1 MASVDRFFEQLPKK
15 KNKDKRSYLRLVY
28 RCSCCSTA
36 QKRAHMALTDR
47 QGEVLRSRDS
57 AERELHAAAR
67 LEHGPG
73 KCDARD
79 DAPSEASES
88 EVGGTPQAAQRA
100 PSAGCAT
107 LASSSSG
114 GASGGATLG
123 AAASADEL
131 SDEHSDDD
139 EARARAVDD
148 GDDGNWCR

>member
-15 KNKDKRSYLRLVY
+15 KNKDKRSYLVLVY

-57 AERELHAAAR
+57 AERELRAAAR

-88 EVGGTPQAAQRA
+88 EVGGTLQAAQRA